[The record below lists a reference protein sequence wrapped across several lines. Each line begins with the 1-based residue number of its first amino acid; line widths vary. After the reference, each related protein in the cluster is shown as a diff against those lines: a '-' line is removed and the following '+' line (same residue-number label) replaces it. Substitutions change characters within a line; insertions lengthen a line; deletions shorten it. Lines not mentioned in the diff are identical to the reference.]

1 MANQKT
7 SSAKKEDKK
16 TTKAASKPATKTT
29 TTKASTT
36 KTATKKPTSTTK
48 KTEQKSHAPIIA
60 GVGVVVVLVAVVA
73 GLLIWNSNRMNYD
86 GLADNSTKLG
96 EELAKANGDDSCKLV
111 YDDVDEGEISVADY
125 DKAVDTCKSSLDK
138 IESMMHAIE
147 NDNVVENDEDIK
159 DSFDTLKSSYDRVIP
174 AKSEYELS
182 LEIYKAVHES
192 MVESKVLD
200 SDKYDDLGPK
210 DAINM
215 VYDVYKKMADRFA
228 KVPDDDAKEFS
239 EKINGQ
245 LKKLAEIRDKVSD
258 SMSSSD
264 RLKIG
269 VELQQVMSDIQSE
282 AATSMNNIE
291 TKMEKLNLSGLS
303 SLEANQKRFT
313 AVVETK
319 K

>member
-60 GVGVVVVLVAVVA
+60 GVGVAVVLVAVVA

-159 DSFDTLKSSYDRVIP
+159 DSFDTLKGSYDRVIP

-200 SDKYDDLGPK
+200 SDEYDDLGPK